1 MSLIIPDWPAPANVR
16 ACSTTRIGGFSQA
29 PWNSLNLGAHVG
41 DCPQTVQKNREQ
53 LCRLAG
59 LPAMPEWLTQVHGT
73 DVQPL
78 PSVSPGP
85 LIADACQ
92 TTQTGQVCA
101 VMTADCLPVLFCS
114 ADGRQVAAAHA
125 GWRGLCQ
132 GVLEK
137 TLAEF
142 SCPPSEILAW
152 MGPAIGP
159 QAFEVGP
166 EVRDAF
172 IAVEP
177 AAKLAFRPYNNNG
190 KYMADL
196 WLLARQRLTRAGVI
210 SVSGGGRCTYTES
223 EYFFSYRRENNT
235 GRMATLVWLI

>member
-29 PWNSLNLGAHVG
+29 PWNSLNLGAHVR
-41 DCPQTVQKNREQ
+41 DCLQTVQKNREQ

-59 LPAMPEWLTQVHGT
+59 LPAMPDWLTQVHGT
-73 DVQPL
+73 DVQSL
-78 PSVSPGP
+78 PTVSPGP

-142 SCPPSEILAW
+142 SCPPSEVLAW

-172 IAVEP
+172 IAVDP
-177 AAKLAFRPYNNNG
+177 AAELAFRPYNNNG

>member
-29 PWNSLNLGAHVG
+29 PWNSLNLGAHVR
-41 DCPQTVQKNREQ
+41 DCLQTVQKNREQ

-142 SCPPSEILAW
+142 SCPPSEVLAW

-172 IAVEP
+172 IAVDP
-177 AAKLAFRPYNNNG
+177 AAELAFRPYNNNG